1 MVSPVE
7 PRVAWN
13 VVAALAGN
21 QSDPAYV
28 ASCLVV
34 PRDLIQG
41 ILRVAGKA
49 LLLLG

>member
-1 MVSPVE
+1 VVSSVE
-7 PRVAWN
+7 PRVTGN

-28 ASCLVV
+28 ASRLAM
-34 PRDLIQG
+34 PRDLVEA
-41 ILRVAGKA
+41 ILRIAGKA

>member
-1 MVSPVE
+1 ME
-7 PRVAWN
+7 PWVAGN

-28 ASCLVV
+28 ASCLAV
-34 PRDLIQG
+34 PRDLVQAVP
-41 ILRVAGKA
+41 RVAGKA